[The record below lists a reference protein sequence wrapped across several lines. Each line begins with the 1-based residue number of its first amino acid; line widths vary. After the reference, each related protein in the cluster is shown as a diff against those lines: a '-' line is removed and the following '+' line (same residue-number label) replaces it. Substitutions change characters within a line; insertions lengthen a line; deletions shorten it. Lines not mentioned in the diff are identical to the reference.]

1 MLRISIMVLAATL
14 IAAFLHSDP
23 AHAQASRTWVSGVGD
38 DANPCSR
45 TAPCKTFAGA
55 ISKTATGGEINCID
69 PGGFGAVTI
78 TKSITIDCEN
88 TLAGVLVAG
97 TNGIVVNSGAG
108 SLVTLRGLDFEGL
121 GTGLSGI
128 LALSVGALHV
138 EKCLIRDFRA
148 SPALGINFAPGAGIN
163 GQLFVEDTSIS
174 GNGTGT
180 TGGGIQIRP
189 TAGGTANAVLVRVS
203 LENNVAGFISDSSG
217 GTGALFSS
225 AKDSVADGNSIDGW
239 LATGA
244 TGATTR
250 NAVFVDHSFGVNN
263 GGAGAKANGNASAL
277 LFINYSV
284 FTGNNTGVAFT
295 NGGLLFSYK
304 TNAIN
309 NNLVSDGVP
318 SNFIT
323 LN

>member
-55 ISKTATGGEINCID
+55 M
-69 PGGFGAVTI
+69 
-78 TKSITIDCEN
+78 
-88 TLAGVLVAG
+88 
-97 TNGIVVNSGAG
+97 
-108 SLVTLRGLDFEGL
+108 
-121 GTGLSGI
+121 
-128 LALSVGALHV
+128 
-138 EKCLIRDFRA
+138 
-148 SPALGINFAPGAGIN
+148 
-163 GQLFVEDTSIS
+163 
-174 GNGTGT
+174 
-180 TGGGIQIRP
+180 
-189 TAGGTANAVLVRVS
+189 VRVS

-225 AKDSVADGNSIDGW
+225 AKDSVAAGNSIDGW